1 MPMRGRAGFTLV
13 EMMVL
18 VGIFGLV
25 VALAI
30 PNVASYVR
38 SNQLDTSVDRMA
50 ADLNLART
58 MSITN
63 GRIFR
68 LTTTEGGYRLVDTIS
83 GEVLRNRSFEG
94 DVALDA
100 ADSAQFFPWGMAE
113 AKVFN
118 LKSSVGDRSI
128 NLLPTGVVEV
138 Q

>member
-1 MPMRGRAGFTLV
+1 MRVRAGFTLV

-25 VALAI
+25 VALSI

-94 DVALDA
+94 DVALDT

-118 LKSSVGDRSI
+118 LTSSVGDRSI

-138 Q
+138 H

>member
-1 MPMRGRAGFTLV
+1 MRGRHGFTLV

-30 PNVASYVR
+30 PNVASFVR

-68 LTTTEGGYRLVDTIS
+68 LTTTEAGYRLVDTFS

-94 DVALDA
+94 DVTLDA

-118 LKSSVGDRSI
+118 LKSRVGDRVI

-138 Q
+138 H

>member
-1 MPMRGRAGFTLV
+1 MPMRGRTGFTLV

-68 LTTTEGGYRLVDTIS
+68 LTTTEAGYRLVDTFS
-83 GEVLRNRSFEG
+83 GEVLRDRSFDG
-94 DVALDA
+94 DVALEA
-100 ADSAQFFPWGMAE
+100 ADSAQFFPWGMAD

-118 LKSSVGDRSI
+118 LSSRVGDRSI

-138 Q
+138 H

>member
-1 MPMRGRAGFTLV
+1 MPMQGRAGFTLV

-25 VALAI
+25 VALSI

-94 DVALDA
+94 DVALDT

-118 LKSSVGDRSI
+118 LTSSVGDRSI

-138 Q
+138 H